1 MGRSRFSD
9 LVRLIALLETPGIGR
24 KTARRALFPPKDSAL
39 RLAERILLECRGKKI
54 RVLSIE
60 DDLFPEALK
69 NSSDPPLVIYAQGDI
84 GALKAPALAVVGTR
98 VPKEESRARAFR
110 YAEILAEKKIGVVSG
125 LALGIDTAAHEGC
138 LSKKGRTV
146 AVLPSGLNRL
156 YPPANKELAARILK
170 KDGCILSEY
179 APHVGPE
186 PFRFVERDRIQSG
199 LSGGVVVVE
208 TEARGG
214 AMHTAR
220 FCRRDGRPLAACP
233 GSPALLRWEHV
244 KPILSDLDFQQFAD
258 RASKHSFRGRSGL
271 LQ

>member
-1 MGRSRFSD
+1 VGRSRFSD

-39 RLAERILLECRGKKI
+39 RLAEKILLECRSKKV

-60 DDLFPEALK
+60 DELFPEALK
-69 NSSDPPLVIYAQGDI
+69 NISDPPLVIYAQGNI
-84 GALKAPALAVVGTR
+84 SALKAPALAVVGTR

-138 LSKKGRTV
+138 LAKKGRTV
-146 AVLPSGLNRL
+146 AVLPSGFDRL
-156 YPPANKELAARILK
+156 YPPANKALAAAILK
-170 KDGCILSEY
+170 KDGCLLSEY
-179 APHVGPE
+179 PPHTGPE

-199 LSGGVVVVE
+199 LSAGVVVVE
-208 TEARGG
+208 TEAQGG

-220 FCRRDGRPLAACP
+220 FCRQEERPLGACP
-233 GSPALLRWEHV
+233 ASPALLRWESV
-244 KPILSDLDFQQFAD
+244 TPILSDADFRRFAQA
-258 RASKHSFRGRSGL
+258 ASKRSFRPARGL